1 MDSDAPTGSPARP
14 SPAAGATDATIG
26 VPPEELETARPAA
39 RPAARPP
46 GQSSWAGPVIA
57 VVVFVGVVLAVVAIG
72 LMPEK
77 TVDYEDTVR
86 LHSREMLTVRF
97 VGERGMLEIL
107 NEGPLPVTVSSP
119 VGGAPIAAP
128 IELQPG
134 EYVRRDVRDV
144 GAIDVVN
151 LGETVTTI
159 RWRGGGPEP
168 AYINADPPKPMP

>member
-1 MDSDAPTGSPARP
+1 MDSDAPTGSV
-14 SPAAGATDATIG
+14 SEISTDATVGI
-26 VPPEELETARPAA
+26 PPEPPGDMPPDLSLAP
-39 RPAARPP
+39 PP

-57 VVVFVGVVLAVVAIG
+57 VVVFLGVVLAVVAIG

-86 LHSREMLTVRF
+86 LHSGEMLTVRF

-107 NEGPLPVTVSSP
+107 NEGPLAVTVSSP
-119 VGGAPIAAP
+119 VGGAPIADP
-128 IELQPG
+128 MELQPG
-134 EYVRRDVRDV
+134 EFVRRDVRDV

-151 LGETVTTI
+151 PGEAVTTI